1 MAIVYTKGGLA
12 LESESSTPLH
22 AQLLELIPDPKRVTR
37 GTSIIAAHSQDYSHH
52 APHRPDV
59 VVFAE
64 STEDVVKVMQ
74 FANQHYIAVTPCG
87 VLTSLEGHAI
97 PIHSGI
103 SLDVTLMNRVLD
115 VRPQDFLVRVQPG
128 VTRTQL
134 NRELRRYGLQFPLD
148 PGADASLGGMA
159 ATNASGTTAVRHGVM
174 RDQVLDLEVVLADGS
189 VIHTGGMSAKSSAG
203 YNMTGLFIGSEGTL
217 GVITE
222 LTLRVYPIPEST
234 IAARAVFADLAAA
247 SAAAYGIM
255 QSGIPIGRIELV
267 DEHTI
272 FAVNHAKGTT
282 YMEKPTLFLEFE
294 GSNAAVQEDVRIVE
308 DICSEVDR
316 GAGGSGSGGNPGSTA
331 SSASSA
337 NHGNGLIEFVFETEA
352 EKRNLLWEA
361 RHDAA
366 LAVIQTAPQKR
377 MKVTDVCVP
386 LSDLPEA
393 IRMARETIDSY
404 GTYGAILGHVGDG
417 NYHVI
422 FMVDPNDAEELRIAD
437 EMNDKIVQ
445 YALARGGTCT
455 GEHGVGIGKMRYLAK
470 EHPDTLPWMK
480 GIKQL
485 FDPSGILNPGK
496 LFAN

>member
-1 MAIVYTKGGLA
+1 M
-12 LESESSTPLH
+12 ESSVHLH
-22 AQLLELIPDPKRVTR
+22 SQLLELIPDSKRVSR
-37 GTSIIAAHSQDYSHH
+37 GPSIVAAHSQDYSHH
-52 APHRPDV
+52 PPHQPDV

-64 STEDVVKVMQ
+64 SAEEVAKVLH
-74 FANQHYIAVTPCG
+74 FANHHRIAVTPCG
-87 VLTSLEGHAI
+87 VRTSLEGHAI
-97 PIHSGI
+97 PIHRGI
-103 SLDVTLMNRVLD
+103 SLDVTPMNQVLE

-134 NRELRRYGLQFPLD
+134 NRELRKYGLHFPLD

-189 VIHTGGMSAKSSAG
+189 IIHTGGMSAKSSAG
-203 YNMTGLFIGSEGTL
+203 YHMTGLFIGSEGTL

-234 IAARAVFADLAAA
+234 VAARAVFSDLAAA
-247 SAAAYGIM
+247 SESSYGIM

-272 FAVNHAKGTT
+272 FAVNQAKGTT

-294 GSNAAVQEDVRIVE
+294 GSRAAVQEDVRIVE
-308 DICSEVDR
+308 EICREAGSDPGTPGTPGTPGNAAASLSNVDNT
-316 GAGGSGSGGNPGSTA
+316 GG
-331 SSASSA
+331 
-337 NHGNGLIEFVFETEA
+337 GLIDFVFETET
-352 EKRNLLWEA
+352 EKRNLLWEV

-393 IRMARETIDSY
+393 IRMARETIDAY
-404 GTYGAILGHVGDG
+404 DTYGAILGHVGDG

-422 FMVDPNDAEELRIAD
+422 FMVDPDNAEEMRIAD

-445 YALARGGTCT
+445 YALSRGGTCT
-455 GEHGVGIGKMRYLAK
+455 GEHGVGIGKMRYLAQ

-480 GIKQL
+480 RLKQV
-485 FDPSGILNPGK
+485 FDPNGILNPGK
-496 LFAN
+496 LFVDEQTE